1 MRIVDVCAFYSPFG
15 GGVRTYVDHKLR
27 AASALGH
34 EIVVIVPGE
43 RDSVIHKGR
52 GAFLATI
59 ASPALPLD
67 ARYRYFNDEPR
78 LHRELDR
85 WKPDHLEAS
94 SPWSSAS
101 MVARWTG
108 HCTRSLVLHSDPLSS
123 YAYRWFGGVASRAA
137 IDRMFGRY
145 WEHLRRLEQG
155 FDMLVSGSNDYRERL
170 TAAGLGKATTIGFG
184 VEPDRFSPAL
194 RDERLRSDLL
204 GSLGL
209 PASGTLLVGIGRLSP
224 EKRWKMVVRAVATAS
239 AAKPVGLLIVGSG
252 RQQSQLERAC
262 RRQHNIRLVGQVND
276 RSQLARV
283 LASADALVH
292 GCEAETFGLAVS
304 EARASGVPVIVPD
317 RGGAREQLALGA
329 GVAYRAGS
337 EDALSTAIL
346 DFIHCDP
353 VEQRRIALR
362 SCGVR
367 TMDDHFHDLFAAYAE
382 IASKPVTE
390 TPGQEGRAQAVAAVS

>member
-137 IDRMFGRY
+137 IDRMFGRD
-145 WEHLRRLEQG
+145 WDHLRVSKVCAHSVQGTRLRHACRGKQRLPRTL
-155 FDMLVSGSNDYRERL
+155 DRRRSRQSHND
-170 TAAGLGKATTIGFG
+170 
-184 VEPDRFSPAL
+184 
-194 RDERLRSDLL
+194 RLRS
-204 GSLGL
+204 
-209 PASGTLLVGIGRLSP
+209 
-224 EKRWKMVVRAVATAS
+224 
-239 AAKPVGLLIVGSG
+239 
-252 RQQSQLERAC
+252 
-262 RRQHNIRLVGQVND
+262 
-276 RSQLARV
+276 
-283 LASADALVH
+283 
-292 GCEAETFGLAVS
+292 
-304 EARASGVPVIVPD
+304 
-317 RGGAREQLALGA
+317 
-329 GVAYRAGS
+329 
-337 EDALSTAIL
+337 
-346 DFIHCDP
+346 
-353 VEQRRIALR
+353 
-362 SCGVR
+362 
-367 TMDDHFHDLFAAYAE
+367 
-382 IASKPVTE
+382 
-390 TPGQEGRAQAVAAVS
+390 